1 MPTASN
7 LYIEKIFAEQ
17 PNSIWALDE
26 QVDYISLITEENR
39 NLSTW
44 TRSGATN
51 TVTQY
56 AGTDSPINSYS
67 SQVAITTG
75 TVITMTGTQFTSNY
89 DSFAIGF
96 YLQQYAG
103 TLISKIEIGYSIN
116 GATAVYDSSYPA
128 ITTLSNWGFYSST
141 FKVTSGT
148 TLIAPIIRIT
158 YSGSITFVTN
168 GITIGCQSEEFNSSS
183 LGQIKSTT
191 LASAVPLYPG
201 SLPSTTPPNIQY
213 VIEAA
218 NYGLQKTSGYYI
230 IDSQSSGDKLAT
242 KNSTMP
248 MTYGANNSTII
259 YPHPQTSDSNI
270 YPSIIIP
277 GGGFLT
283 EVNQHTDMTFEC
295 WFKINSLHVSNTTQ
309 PRRIF
314 GPVAT
319 GNTDGLYVNGQFL
332 VFKVGNL
339 YDSYF
344 VGEWFRP
351 MLIQISIVS
360 GGILIFI
367 NGTQVMQISYTSDN
381 PASLLSTFLNGKD
394 NRWLGFYAYSD
405 IPNIE
410 IDGVAI
416 YPYASSEIIS
426 NRRYIYGQ
434 GVSYPINVD
443 TAYGGETI
451 VPDYS
456 FSGYA
461 NAYSYPQIGKWKNG
475 KQDNL
480 NSQPSYIA
488 LNNYNLPKFNS
499 SFGNT
504 ASFYDAWLKDLYTEN
519 SSTSDNYINLKP
531 TSNTNLNKL
540 NSSLSWSTGIAFLS
554 LDSVSFLTSPT
565 NLIYGVFKSPSSAPS
580 SEQTLIKL
588 YNYSTADYFK
598 ISFGTDRKVYYKYK
612 IGNASEV
619 TLTASTS
626 SAVTLGASFSAG
638 ISLPIILSKYPE
650 LNSLLGNI
658 SQISAL
664 FGGDSL
670 TVDSTFTGLIYQL
683 SLSTE
688 SNYNKIPA
696 TSFDTT
702 NGNVIYNETAL
713 KLHYPSYGVIAYKFV
728 DTLTLDIKMNAYWED
743 NVPLS
748 MLSTYVYDASG
759 NKVYSLNSIQYNLTY
774 PELSIFSS
782 SSYDTSNA
790 LVKSYATFQYSA
802 NGANKPISNFTST
815 IPMPQNGEVIPLST
829 WATDRYE
836 VVNNAILYPPS
847 SISGSV
853 TDLSIVLSLDFY
865 VNGINA
871 NPIKINSLQLASTAL
886 NQTATEKPP
895 TPINGIG
902 TKFGKTIYPYSI
914 VSGLMKYDQ
923 KNSIAIAKNS
933 NEYLYLNKYNGIRLS
948 GDTTSGN
955 ERGIKISVNEYNVSD
970 FLIGSMQMS
979 VLWTENTFPTTPRK
993 ILTIVGESLIY
1004 NLYIV
1009 SCNTSNTRGKIF
1021 VSPDGTTPDK
1031 SSINFYWN
1039 SILVEN
1045 PIVSINEW
1053 GMLGISFNAKM
1064 SMFSANAYIGLLST
1078 MLFTNISYYL
1088 IDSDKFSQQ
1097 VVTNSW
1103 NQVASVYTTWT
1114 GIATKNWSQINFS
1127 SGSTSPSISPSTT
1140 YKSILGVNTTTIDS
1154 DQYSGKLLAQK
1165 YSYVS
1170 YPNFT
1175 TQSITSQPT

>member
-7 LYIEKIFAEQ
+7 LYVEKIFAEQ

-26 QVDYISLITEENR
+26 QVDYISLITEANR

-44 TRSGATN
+44 TLSTG
-51 TVTQY
+51 TVTAY
-56 AGTDSPINSYS
+56 TGTDSPLNSYS
-67 SQVAITTG
+67 SQVSFTTG
-75 TVITMTGTQFTSNY
+75 TSATITGTQFTSSY

-96 YLQQYAG
+96 YLQQASG
-103 TLISKIEIGYSIN
+103 TYISKIEIGYSIN
-116 GATAVYDSSYPA
+116 GATAVYDSAYPA
-128 ITTLSNWGFYSST
+128 ITALSTWGFYSST
-141 FKVTSGT
+141 FKITAGT
-148 TLIAPIIRIT
+148 TLIAPVIKIT
-158 YSGSITFVTN
+158 YSGSVSIIVN

-191 LASAVPLYPG
+191 LASTIPLYPG
-201 SLPSTTPPNIQY
+201 SLPSTTPVSTQY
-213 VIEAA
+213 VIEAV
-218 NYGLQKTSGYYI
+218 NYGLQKTSGYYL
-230 IDSQSSGDKLAT
+230 IDSQSSIDKLTA
-242 KNSTMP
+242 KNSTIP
-248 MTYGANNSTII
+248 MTYGATNSTII
-259 YPHPQTSDSNI
+259 LPHPKSSSPNF

-277 GGGFLT
+277 GGGFFT

-295 WFKINSLHVSNTTQ
+295 WFKINSTHVSSTTE

-332 VFKVGNL
+332 VLKIGKL

-351 MLIQISIVS
+351 MFIQISIVS
-360 GGILIFI
+360 NGALVFI
-367 NGTQVMQISYTSDN
+367 NGTQVMQIAYTSDN
-381 PASLLSTFLNGKD
+381 PASLLPTYSNGKD
-394 NRWLGFYAYSD
+394 NSWLGFYAYSD
-405 IPNIE
+405 VSNIE
-410 IDGVAI
+410 MDGVAI

-434 GVSYPINVD
+434 GVSYPINID
-443 TAYGGETI
+443 TAYGGETV

-461 NAYSYPQIGKWKNG
+461 NTYNYPQIGKWKNG

-488 LNNYNLPKFNS
+488 LNNYNVPKFNS
-499 SFGNT
+499 SLGNT
-504 ASFYDAWLKDLYTEN
+504 SSFYDAWLKDLYTEN

-540 NSSLSWSTGIAFLS
+540 NSSLSWATGISFLS

-565 NLIYGVFKSPSSAPS
+565 SLIYGVFKSPSTAPS

-588 YNYSTADYFK
+588 YNYSTGDYFK

-612 IGNASEV
+612 IGSGSET

-626 SAVTLGASFSAG
+626 SAVTLGANFSAG
-638 ISLPIILSKYPE
+638 ISLPIMLSKYPE
-650 LNSLLGNI
+650 LNPLLGNI
-658 SQISAL
+658 NQISAFL
-664 FGGDSL
+664 GGDSL
-670 TVDSTFTGLIYQL
+670 TTDSTFTGLIYQL

-688 SNYNKIPA
+688 SNYNKIPSS
-696 TSFDTT
+696 SFDTT

-713 KLHYPSYGVIAYKFV
+713 KTHYPSYGVIAYKFV
-728 DTLTLDIKMNAYWED
+728 DTLNLDIKMNAYWED

-748 MLSTYVYDASG
+748 LLSTYVTDASG

-782 SSYDTSNA
+782 SAYDTSNA
-790 LVKSYATFQYSA
+790 LVKSYVTFQYSA
-802 NGANKPISNFTST
+802 DGANKPISSFTST
-815 IPMPQNGEVIPLST
+815 VAMPQSGEVTPLST

-836 VVNNAILYPPS
+836 LVNNAVIYPPS

-886 NQTATEKPP
+886 NQTATGQTP

-914 VSGLMKYDQ
+914 VSGVMKYDE
-923 KNSIAIAKNS
+923 KDSIAIAKNS
-933 NEYLYLNKYNGIRLS
+933 NEYLYLDKHNGIRLS

-955 ERGIKISVNEYNVSD
+955 ERGIRISVNEYNVPNFILS
-970 FLIGSMQMS
+970 SMQMS
-979 VLWTENTFPTTPRK
+979 ILWTETTFPTTPRK
-993 ILTIVGESLIY
+993 ILTIVGETANY

-1009 SCNTSNTRGKIF
+1009 SASTSNTRGKIY
-1021 VSPDGTTPDK
+1021 VSPDGTTLDK

-1039 SILVEN
+1039 SIAVKN
-1045 PIVSINEW
+1045 PIISINEW
-1053 GMLGISFNAKM
+1053 GMLGLSFTSKM
-1064 SMFSANAYIGLLST
+1064 SMSQQNAYIGLLST

-1088 IDSDKFSQQ
+1088 IDSDKFGQQ
-1097 VVTNSW
+1097 VLVNYWSSISESYASW
-1103 NQVASVYTTWT
+1103 TAVSVKTWM
-1114 GIATKNWSQINFS
+1114 QINFS
-1127 SGSTSPSISPSTT
+1127 GTAISPSINPSLT
-1140 YKSILGVNTTTIDS
+1140 YKSILGTNTTIVDS
-1154 DQYSGKLLAQK
+1154 DPYSGKILTQK

-1175 TQSITSQPT
+1175 TQSIMSQPT